1 MSCGC
6 QTTSSNC
13 VREPFNANFVRPLT
27 HIRGVDAN
35 GCVSYAPATSFAF
48 NVQDTNTLDLTL
60 AAGVISG
67 NVRISGAAGNQV
79 QALAD
84 GLFVPAGA
92 GLQILDT
99 NTVDLTLA
107 GNVLSAQARISTNA
121 GNVLQALAN
130 GLFVPA
136 GAGLQIV
143 DTNTIDLTLLGGVLT
158 AQAIISPNAGNALQA
173 LPNGLFVP
181 ASTSISIQ
189 DTPSVDLTLVGGVL
203 SANVIISTNA
213 GNQLQLLPNG
223 LYVAPSAF
231 SLNVIDTNTVDLSLA
246 GNNLTANVIISPN
259 AGNALQALSNGL
271 FVPST
276 ASLSVQDTNSVDLT
290 LTGGVLSAS
299 VIISPNAG
307 NQLQLLP
314 NGLYVAP
321 STFSLTVTDTN
332 TVDLTLVG
340 SNLTADVIVS
350 PNVGNALQVL
360 PNGLYV
366 GPGAYSL
373 SDCAGNPLPI
383 GTQVL
388 TCPTG
393 VLLLNI
399 NDQLIASNPPGT
411 ALRTLSSKNCP
422 EPANNDYII
431 IADNAGNVRY
441 TRMSEAVSYGLTAGS
456 PIVFPNIPL
465 VTLQPPNTTTGTIDS
480 AAFTNPRN
488 CGAAY
493 PKGTMTASL
502 QHSFNQNNSTSTAFA
517 EISFL
522 RSLISRIDNYNTPG
536 VTNTPLTG
544 HGWRNQS
551 IFAVGP
557 STERVVDLGLGIA
570 PGSTTT
576 YSRSLSVTG
585 ATNFYY
591 VTVENWSATFNI
603 TTL

>member
-1 MSCGC
+1 
-6 QTTSSNC
+6 
-13 VREPFNANFVRPLT
+13 
-27 HIRGVDAN
+27 
-35 GCVSYAPATSFAF
+35 
-48 NVQDTNTLDLTL
+48 
-60 AAGVISG
+60 
-67 NVRISGAAGNQV
+67 
-79 QALAD
+79 
-84 GLFVPAGA
+84 
-92 GLQILDT
+92 
-99 NTVDLTLA
+99 LA
-107 GNVLSAQARISTNA
+107 GNVLSAQARIST
-121 GNVLQALAN
+121 
-130 GLFVPA
+130 
-136 GAGLQIV
+136 
-143 DTNTIDLTLLGGVLT
+143 
-158 AQAIISPNAGNALQA
+158 
-173 LPNGLFVP
+173 
-181 ASTSISIQ
+181 
-189 DTPSVDLTLVGGVL
+189 
-203 SANVIISTNA
+203 
-213 GNQLQLLPNG
+213 
-223 LYVAPSAF
+223 
-231 SLNVIDTNTVDLSLA
+231 
-246 GNNLTANVIISPN
+246 N

-332 TVDLTLVG
+332 TVDLNLAG
-340 SNLTADVIVS
+340 NNLTANVIVS
-350 PNVGNALQVL
+350 PNTGNALQVL

-366 GPGAYSL
+366 GAGAYSL
-373 SDCAGNPLPI
+373 SDCAGNPLPV

-393 VLLLNI
+393 PSALNI

-411 ALRTLSSKNCP
+411 ASRTLSSKSCP

-431 IADNAGNVRY
+431 IADNTGNVRY
-441 TRMSEAVSYGLTAGS
+441 TRMREAVSYSLTAGS

-465 VTLQPPNTTTGTIDS
+465 VTLQPPSTTTGTIDS

-493 PKGTMTASL
+493 PKGSMTANL
-502 QHSFNQNNSTSTAFA
+502 QHSFNQNNSASVAFA
-517 EISFL
+517 EISFF
-522 RSLISRIDNYNTPG
+522 RSLVSRIDNYNTPG

-551 IFAVGP
+551 IFATGL
-557 STERVVDLGLGIA
+557 SSERIVDLGVGIA

-576 YSRSLSVTG
+576 YSRSLFVAE

-591 VTVENWSATFNI
+591 VTVENWSATINI

>member
-107 GNVLSAQARISTNA
+107 GNVLSAQARVSTNA

-143 DTNTIDLTLLGGVLT
+143 DTNTIDLTLLGGVLS
-158 AQAIISPNAGNALQA
+158 AQAVISPNAGNALQA

-181 ASTSISIQ
+181 SPSSISVQ
-189 DTPSVDLTLVGGVL
+189 DTTSVDLTLAGGVL

-223 LYVAPSAF
+223 LYVAPSTF
-231 SLNVIDTNTVDLSLA
+231 SLIVNDTNTVDLNLV
-246 GNNLTANVIISPN
+246 GNNLTANVIVSPN
-259 AGNALQALSNGL
+259 AGNALQVLPNGL
-271 FVPST
+271 FVPA
-276 ASLSVQDTNSVDLT
+276 ASSISIQDTNSVDLT
-290 LTGGVLSAS
+290 LTGGVLSAD

-321 STFSLTVTDTN
+321 STFSLTVSDTN
-332 TVDLTLVG
+332 TVDLNLVG
-340 SNLTADVIVS
+340 NNLTADVIVS
-350 PNVGNALQVL
+350 PNAGNALQVL

-366 GPGAYSL
+366 GAGAYSL
-373 SDCAGNPLPI
+373 SDCAGNPLPV

-388 TCPTG
+388 TCPAG
-393 VLLLNI
+393 ISLLNI
-399 NDQLIASNPPGT
+399 NDPLIASSAPGT
-411 ALRTLSSKNCP
+411 TLRTLSPKNCP
-422 EPANNDYII
+422 EPTNNDYII
-431 IADNAGNVRY
+431 IADNTGNVRY
-441 TRMSEAVSYGLTAGS
+441 TRMNEAIAHNLTPN
-456 PIVFPNIPL
+456 PIILPNLPL

-480 AAFTNPRN
+480 ASFTNPRS
-488 CGAAY
+488 CFGVFV
-493 PKGTMTASL
+493 KGFVGGIL
-502 QHSFNQNNSTSTAFA
+502 QHSFNQNNNFSTAIA
-517 EISFL
+517 
-522 RSLISRIDNYNTPG
+522 RIDFFRDLVSQINNYNTPG
-536 VTNTPLTG
+536 ITNTPLTG
-544 HGWRNQS
+544 HAWRNQNVYAAGFS
-551 IFAVGP
+551 A
-557 STERVVDLGLGIA
+557 ERIVDLGSSIA
-570 PGSTTT
+570 PGGTAVF
-576 YSRSLSVTG
+576 SRSLFTQG

-591 VTVENWSATFNI
+591 VTVEEWNAFI
-603 TTL
+603 IVVAL

>member
-1 MSCGC
+1 
-6 QTTSSNC
+6 
-13 VREPFNANFVRPLT
+13 
-27 HIRGVDAN
+27 
-35 GCVSYAPATSFAF
+35 
-48 NVQDTNTLDLTL
+48 
-60 AAGVISG
+60 
-67 NVRISGAAGNQV
+67 
-79 QALAD
+79 
-84 GLFVPAGA
+84 
-92 GLQILDT
+92 
-99 NTVDLTLA
+99 
-107 GNVLSAQARISTNA
+107 VLSAQARVSTNA

-130 GLFVPA
+130 GLFVPV

-143 DTNTIDLTLLGGVLT
+143 DTNTIDLTLLGGVLS
-158 AQAIISPNAGNALQA
+158 AQAVISPNAGNALQA

-181 ASTSISIQ
+181 SPSSISVQ
-189 DTPSVDLTLVGGVL
+189 DTTSVDLTLAGGVL

-231 SLNVIDTNTVDLSLA
+231 SLNVIDTNTVDLNLA

-259 AGNALQALSNGL
+259 AGNALQALANGL

-276 ASLSVQDTNSVDLT
+276 SSLSVQDTNSVDLT

-299 VIISPNAG
+299 VIISPNAGNALQILPNGLFVPATSSISIQDTNSVDLTLTGGVLSADVIISPNAG

-332 TVDLTLVG
+332 TVDLNLAG
-340 SNLTADVIVS
+340 NNLTANVIVS
-350 PNVGNALQVL
+350 PNAGNALQVL

-373 SDCAGNPLPI
+373 SDCAGNPLPV

-393 VLLLNI
+393 PSALNI

-431 IADNAGNVRY
+431 IADNTGNVRY
-441 TRMSEAVSYGLTAGS
+441 TRMREAVFHRLTPN
-456 PIVFPNIPL
+456 PIVLPNIPL
-465 VTLQPPNTTTGTIDS
+465 VTLQPPNTTTGIIDS
-480 AAFTNPRN
+480 VVFINPRS
-488 CGAAY
+488 CFGVF
-493 PKGTMTASL
+493 PKGDIRGDL
-502 QHSFNQNNSTSTAFA
+502 QHSFNQNNAVSQVFA
-517 EISFL
+517 RISFL
-522 RSLISRIDNYNTPG
+522 RDLVSRIDNYNTPG
-536 VTNTPLTG
+536 ITNTPLTG
-544 HGWRNQS
+544 HAWRNQS
-551 IFAVGP
+551 ITADGFSYERAV
-557 STERVVDLGLGIA
+557 ELGFGIT
-570 PGSTTT
+570 PGATTT
-576 YSRSLSVTG
+576 YFREVFTSG

-591 VTVENWSATFNI
+591 VTVENWRAAFDI
-603 TTL
+603 FAL